1 MFYYHQYNWKE
12 ISFLSQQKDFKMFEL
27 NNNKSISLNILSDI
41 SFFFLYSTEKNI
53 KSIIMYAKIMI
64 IVM

>member
-1 MFYYHQYNWKE
+1 MLYYQYNWKE
-12 ISFLSQQKDFKMFEL
+12 ISFPSQHKDFKMFEL

-41 SFFFLYSTEKNI
+41 SFFHSYSTEKNI
-53 KSIIMYAKIMI
+53 KIIIMYVKIMI